1 MNWKYLDELG
11 KSQFKED
18 FLAKRKAIQQ
28 INSKKANLVK
38 KGHIFSETEELEY
51 RTQIEKLQEELNN
64 TELYYLCDHC
74 GVEFRLPFT
83 KINDLARGK
92 TNLIF
97 CSLKCSG
104 QHSAKR
110 YYNNVSE
117 EDKLKRNEKIRQAV
131 ISNISKLTK
140 EDCEARRSKMKVGW
154 SLKDKQEISQ
164 QNKLNNIK
172 GKQTKLE
179 RYGNENYNNREQAK
193 ETWQQKYNDIDNK
206 LKNQEHLST
215 EILQTIHDRQ
225 KLKHFIEQIPVKDR
239 NYKLISDKLGIS
251 DSYCNTLILKYELDK
266 ELQIQKYVSRP
277 ELEVKKY
284 ISSIYTGRV
293 IYNTRDVIS
302 PKELDIYIPDRQLA
316 IEVNGAYYHREDL
329 LGKTYHYDKS
339 KACEELGIR
348 LIHIFDYEWQNER
361 QQPILKNII
370 ANALNV
376 NSDKVYARNTEI
388 VVRPSKEVKEFFD
401 KNNIQGFRGGKFAI
415 CLIDKRSKELLM
427 SYIMGSCFF
436 GKGKYEWEVIRGA
449 TKLGTTVVG
458 GASKIWNYFI
468 KTYNPSNCVYYVD
481 YNYFNGNSLPHL
493 GLEFIT
499 TQPGCKNYWFDHW
512 KTHEKNVIKNRE
524 PENHKEVMQAFCEGK
539 GFTIYNAGTKVYAWY
554 NTKNYK

>member
-1 MNWKYLDELG
+1 M
-11 KSQFKED
+11 
-18 FLAKRKAIQQ
+18 
-28 INSKKANLVK
+28 
-38 KGHIFSETEELEY
+38 
-51 RTQIEKLQEELNN
+51 
-64 TELYYLCDHC
+64 
-74 GVEFRLPFT
+74 
-83 KINDLARGK
+83 
-92 TNLIF
+92 
-97 CSLKCSG
+97 
-104 QHSAKR
+104 
-110 YYNNVSE
+110 
-117 EDKLKRNEKIRQAV
+117 
-131 ISNISKLTK
+131 
-140 EDCEARRSKMKVGW
+140 
-154 SLKDKQEISQ
+154 
-164 QNKLNNIK
+164 
-172 GKQTKLE
+172 
-179 RYGNENYNNREQAK
+179 
-193 ETWQQKYNDIDNK
+193 
-206 LKNQEHLST
+206 
-215 EILQTIHDRQ
+215 
-225 KLKHFIEQIPVKDR
+225 
-239 NYKLISDKLGIS
+239 
-251 DSYCNTLILKYELDK
+251 
-266 ELQIQKYVSRP
+266 
-277 ELEVKKY
+277 
-284 ISSIYTGRV
+284 
-293 IYNTRDVIS
+293 
-302 PKELDIYIPDRQLA
+302 
-316 IEVNGAYYHREDL
+316 
-329 LGKTYHYDKS
+329 
-339 KACEELGIR
+339 
-348 LIHIFDYEWQNER
+348 IHIFDYEWQNER

-415 CLIDKRSKELLM
+415 CLIDKSSKELLM